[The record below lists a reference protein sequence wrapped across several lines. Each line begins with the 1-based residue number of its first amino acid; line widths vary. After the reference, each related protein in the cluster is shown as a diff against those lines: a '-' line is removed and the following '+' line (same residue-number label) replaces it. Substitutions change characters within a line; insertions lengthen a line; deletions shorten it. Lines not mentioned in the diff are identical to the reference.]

1 METYLSYQRGKRHH
15 GMYLSLSVRG
25 KATFCIFLPEQETSL
40 HVSVSA
46 RGIVLE
52 DAHFVPLLAA
62 SVFLSLNNDI
72 SFRAL
77 KNI

>member
-1 METYLSYQRGKRHH
+1 MINLGVGGWDFGDYS
-15 GMYLSLSVRG
+15 
-25 KATFCIFLPEQETSL
+25 FLPGGHETSL

-62 SVFLSLNNDI
+62 SVFFSLDNDI